1 GENAGDQQDQA
12 AEEDRA
18 DDLVELERIHPL
30 APLDSC
36 SFEWARTVTADTPP
50 VQSSA
55 PSPGRREVTGERTG
69 AHGEDDDVGVR
80 CALCG
85 ESLGFA
91 ALCRKSLE
99 NSHLYHWK
107 TAP

>member
-85 ESLGFA
+85 ESLGMSG
-91 ALCRKSLE
+91 LGCEHMGSSTLRVC
-99 NSHLYHWK
+99 H
-107 TAP
+107 P